1 MLELASKYRK
11 RDEIRMEIQL
21 LIDLIRDERGNY
33 YRAVNIHEG
42 ELTLVNAFVEA
53 SFRVLLSFDE
63 GFRNK
68 YQEYEGGF
76 IGKIPMDHLRHDF
89 VFTQKS
95 EEQGKMYDLDE
106 ILKHYKVNYI
116 DTIEFYRHPSMK
128 LD

>member
-1 MLELASKYRK
+1 MKLE
-11 RDEIRMEIQL
+11 MEIQL

-33 YRAVNIHEG
+33 YRAVHVHEG

-63 GFRNK
+63 DFRKK

-89 VFTQKS
+89 VFTQNS
-95 EEQGKMYDLDE
+95 EEQGKMYDLVE
-106 ILKHYKVNYI
+106 ILKHFKVNYI